1 MVILGIFL
9 GGGINFYSIYRYSEQ
24 TSGMG
29 DIAKSRKTYLLLGVL
44 LTVLALVAG
53 AYAYA
58 T

>member
-24 TSGMG
+24 TSVMQ
-29 DIAKSRKTYLLLGVL
+29 DLAKSRKTYLLLGVL